1 MKRMKRKSCLFLSKS
16 ERRNS
21 QQPHCKIMN
30 FLTVSGEEELLGLKP
45 SRSKS
50 QAVMSLKS
58 KLWELALELVL
69 AELVSVQ
76 GLSGSALAVVLAEL
90 GLEGPL

>member
-30 FLTVSGEEELLGLKP
+30 FLTVSGEEELLGL
-45 SRSKS
+45 
-50 QAVMSLKS
+50 MSLKS
-58 KLWELALELVL
+58 KLRELALELVL

>member
-45 SRSKS
+45 
-50 QAVMSLKS
+50 VMSLKS